1 MSNIASTAIIY
12 PNVSIH
18 ESVIVEDFCIIGLP
32 VAGLDDVQTF
42 IGSNSIIRAGT
53 YIYAGNQIGRNFQTG
68 NKANI
73 REVNQIGND
82 VSIGTH
88 SVIEHNT
95 IIGNKV
101 RVHSQVFVPE
111 FSILEDECW
120 IGPNAVLTN
129 VRYPNEVD
137 SKNTLKGP
145 IIKNKARIGANA
157 TILPGVQIG
166 RNSLIGAGCV
176 VTKDVEPN
184 SVVVGNPG
192 KVVRELD

>member
-1 MSNIASTAIIY
+1 M
-12 PNVSIH
+12 
-18 ESVIVEDFCIIGLP
+18 
-32 VAGLDDVQTF
+32 
-42 IGSNSIIRAGT
+42 
-53 YIYAGNQIGRNFQTG
+53 
-68 NKANI
+68 
-73 REVNQIGND
+73 
-82 VSIGTH
+82 
-88 SVIEHNT
+88 
-95 IIGNKV
+95 
-101 RVHSQVFVPE
+101 PE

-145 IIKNKARIGANA
+145 IIKNKARIGANT

>member
-1 MSNIASTAIIY
+1 M
-12 PNVSIH
+12 
-18 ESVIVEDFCIIGLP
+18 
-32 VAGLDDVQTF
+32 
-42 IGSNSIIRAGT
+42 
-53 YIYAGNQIGRNFQTG
+53 
-68 NKANI
+68 
-73 REVNQIGND
+73 
-82 VSIGTH
+82 
-88 SVIEHNT
+88 
-95 IIGNKV
+95 
-101 RVHSQVFVPE
+101 HSQVFIPE
-111 FSILEDECW
+111 YSILEDGW
-120 IGPNAVLTN
+120 IGPNVVLTN
-129 VRYPNEVD
+129 ARYPNEVD

>member
-18 ESVIVEDFCIIGLP
+18 ESVIVEDFCIIGFP

-82 VSIGTH
+82 VSIGT
-88 SVIEHNT
+88 
-95 IIGNKV
+95 
-101 RVHSQVFVPE
+101 
-111 FSILEDECW
+111 IL
-120 IGPNAVLTN
+120 
-129 VRYPNEVD
+129 
-137 SKNTLKGP
+137 S
-145 IIKNKARIGANA
+145 
-157 TILPGVQIG
+157 
-166 RNSLIGAGCV
+166 
-176 VTKDVEPN
+176 
-184 SVVVGNPG
+184 
-192 KVVRELD
+192 